1 MKFNVEYAVTFKL
14 IDIEKHRILVG
25 LENSQMVTPHFNLDT
40 LICQKKIVIFTNM
53 KFNVKY
59 VLTLKLLILKST
71 KS

>member
-40 LICQKKIVIFTNM
+40 LICQKKLSYSQI
-53 KFNVKY
+53 
-59 VLTLKLLILKST
+59 
-71 KS
+71 